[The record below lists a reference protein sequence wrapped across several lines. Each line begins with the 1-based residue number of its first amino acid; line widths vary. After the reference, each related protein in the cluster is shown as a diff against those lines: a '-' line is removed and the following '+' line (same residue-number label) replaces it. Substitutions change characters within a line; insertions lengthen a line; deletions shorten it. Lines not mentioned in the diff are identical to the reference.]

1 MAQFPPN
8 PRIGLGIVCAIAG
21 GTAGYF
27 LFFWIARQGFYA
39 LILPSTLLGLAGGAG
54 VRLRS
59 NSFAIA
65 CGAAGLVLALFTE
78 WRFAPFVVDP
88 GFGYFITNIPRLKPI
103 TLVMIAICPIISYR
117 LALGIDDRSA
127 QSSTPPNVD

>member
-65 CGAAGLVLALFTE
+65 CGAAGLCSPYSPNGVS
-78 WRFAPFVVDP
+78 R
-88 GFGYFITNIPRLKPI
+88 
-103 TLVMIAICPIISYR
+103 
-117 LALGIDDRSA
+117 RSSWT
-127 QSSTPPNVD
+127 QDSGTSLQTFLDSSRSRWS